1 MRGALKFGEG
11 HEGDMVTTTTTT
23 GVARDEGREKGG
35 EPALPMSGKKEHL
48 VVMVHGLFGSDKHLA
63 NVVRVME
70 ENFVESSVK
79 IFVSSC
85 NKRTKTLDGIQKC
98 GERCVL
104 LLAKQVLNPESTAEK
119 QGRKRVL
126 TTLADVSSCFFCTGI
141 ATIYR
146 LISELDA
153 YLASLGENDLKTIS
167 FIGHSMGG
175 LIIRYAI
182 GHRYRVEE
190 PSGRETIFG
199 LIPLHYVA
207 ITTPHVGCNDTYL
220 SDIKKEDSVTPCL
233 RWMGQIPCLGKIPA
247 LAFHVFESFF
257 VWLVLRRTG
266 DDLFLRD
273 KDKIVE
279 QLASYSI
286 KRKDSAAATAAEEEE
301 EKPRPPP
308 YLEALASFTER
319 TCYGNI
325 RGDHVVAWENATIRR
340 KVDLPKIKR
349 KDAPYGIVNEE
360 VSPRS
365 LGGAPAPAPNGPLNQ
380 EGDLA
385 SSPTFATCPK
395 IEGMIRNLEALG
407 WRRVDVKTKILVH
420 KGAPWAHDNIISKTD
435 CHDNFKVVASHSS
448 SLLLQSIKTFE
459 GGAGGA
465 KK

>member
-1 MRGALKFGEG
+1 
-11 HEGDMVTTTTTT
+11 
-23 GVARDEGREKGG
+23 
-35 EPALPMSGKKEHL
+35 
-48 VVMVHGLFGSDKHLA
+48 
-63 NVVRVME
+63 
-70 ENFVESSVK
+70 
-79 IFVSSC
+79 
-85 NKRTKTLDGIQKC
+85 
-98 GERCVL
+98 
-104 LLAKQVLNPESTAEK
+104 
-119 QGRKRVL
+119 
-126 TTLADVSSCFFCTGI
+126 
-141 ATIYR
+141 
-146 LISELDA
+146 
-153 YLASLGENDLKTIS
+153 
-167 FIGHSMGG
+167 MGG

>member
-1 MRGALKFGEG
+1 
-11 HEGDMVTTTTTT
+11 MVTTTTTD
-23 GVARDEGREKGG
+23 GEGG

-48 VVMVHGLFGSDKHLA
+48 VVMVHGLFGSDKHLT

-98 GERCVL
+98 GER
-104 LLAKQVLNPESTAEK
+104 
-119 QGRKRVL
+119 
-126 TTLADVSSCFFCTGI
+126 
-141 ATIYR
+141 

-167 FIGHSMGG
+167 FICHSMGG

-365 LGGAPAPAPNGPLNQ
+365 LGGARINPAPDGPLNQ